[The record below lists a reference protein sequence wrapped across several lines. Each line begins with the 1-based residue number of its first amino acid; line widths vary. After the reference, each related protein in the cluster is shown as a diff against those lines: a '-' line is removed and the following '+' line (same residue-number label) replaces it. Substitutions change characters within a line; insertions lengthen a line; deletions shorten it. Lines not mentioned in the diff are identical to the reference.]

1 MVLNESR
8 DCCAGEV
15 DRRANVVDQE
25 RLKKREDVIQS
36 HTSESAE
43 YSPCLESEPSSE
55 TAELC
60 EYVR

>member
-1 MVLNESR
+1 MVLNGLN
-8 DCCAGEV
+8 DCCASEV
-15 DRRANVVDQE
+15 DIRPNVVDQE

>member
-1 MVLNESR
+1 VLNELN